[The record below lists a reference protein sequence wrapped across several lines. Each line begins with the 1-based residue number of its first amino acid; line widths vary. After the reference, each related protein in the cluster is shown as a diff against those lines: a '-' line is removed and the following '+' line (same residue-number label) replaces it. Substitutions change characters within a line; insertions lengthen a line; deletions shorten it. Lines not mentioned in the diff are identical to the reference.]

1 MFSIKE
7 AYESLNKILN
17 HSHIVNETKDSDR
30 FESKC
35 ARYLRKQFPNHKF
48 TVKGG
53 NNKMTS
59 DILVDDKF
67 YIECKMTEN
76 GKKKVGAQSTGFGIK
91 LVEDGDR
98 KFFECSET
106 ADQNDAASKI
116 MSYIND
122 NFDSFV
128 KLTEPHSSKIM
139 FDLDQSVFAEWI
151 SDYYTKKNVEFFITA
166 MNDEYSIFKNT
177 AENLMKYFD
186 IYAFARYYSN
196 GSKDLPLG
204 QREDLIAGLKKLC
217 KVSSVTFND
226 RQSII
231 KVKDVIDQ
239 PYFDVNDTKL
249 YLSDKNQK
257 PNEYRVMKI
266 SGIGSPRILFSLHT
280 KSSQDAKDLSQFE
293 KYLSKQ

>member
-1 MFSIKE
+1 MLFVN
-7 AYESLNKILN
+7 ESYNSLHRIL
-17 HSHIVNETKDSDR
+17 HIVNETKDSDS

-53 NNKMTS
+53 NNKTVS

-91 LVEDGDR
+91 LVENGDK

-106 ADQNDAASKI
+106 ADDNDAASKI
-116 MSYIND
+116 MSYVND

-128 KLTEPHSSKIM
+128 KLTEPHSSKIT
-139 FDLDQSVFAEWI
+139 FDLDERVFADWI
-151 SDYYTKKNVEFFITA
+151 SDYYKKKDVAFFITA
-166 MNDEYSIFKNT
+166 LDGDYAIFKNSP
-177 AENLMKYFD
+177 EMLLKYFN
-186 IYAFARYYSN
+186 ITAFARYYSN
-196 GSKDLPLG
+196 GSKDLPLS
-204 QREDLIAGLKKLC
+204 QRESLLSSLEKQC
-217 KVSSVTFND
+217 KISSTRFND
-226 RQSII
+226 KQSIVT
-231 KVKDVIDQ
+231 VKDVIDN
-239 PYFDVNDTKL
+239 PYFDVDGTKI

-266 SGIGSPRILFSLHT
+266 SGVGSPRILFSLHT
-280 KSSQDAKDLSQFE
+280 KASQDGKDLEQF
-293 KYLSKQ
+293 KKFLGVK